1 MQIIEDDTTY
11 AELVILDDD
20 EPTLTIANET
30 VSESEQHWNLHC
42 HSEIRQRLPMSLWF
56 TASPTVHRM
65 ERSDGTDYTAVTGTL
80 TITAGAT
87 SGEIEVPVILDS
99 TDEVDETATLPLSS
113 ATSATIDG
121 DTTTADF
128 VITDD
133 DTPVVNSR

>member
-1 MQIIEDDTTY
+1 MQIIEDDSTY

-30 VSESEQHWNLHC
+30 VSEANSTGT
-42 HSEIRQRLPMSLWF
+42 F
-56 TASPTVHRM
+56 TVTLDKTAAADVTVVY
-65 ERSDGTDYTAVTGTL
+65 SIADGSSNGATDGTDYTAVTGTL